1 MRVRLGLTFRA
12 RDSHL
17 VDMDPLIQDI
27 DLPKQPTM
35 TYREM
40 VKIMYGHPCHVHVEH
55 GSEGHLTKLKY
66 DSSGNDEELQRG
78 LDRSGNKMMPF
89 GPLGA
94 DRAEIA

>member
-1 MRVRLGLTFRA
+1 MFIA
-12 RDSHL
+12 RKLDL
-17 VDMDPLIQDI
+17 RGGGVYQDI

-66 DSSGNDEELQRG
+66 DSSGNV
-78 LDRSGNKMMPF
+78 F
-89 GPLGA
+89 GK
-94 DRAEIA
+94 